1 MKGYYISSDKKEL
14 NFDIIYDFLSTSYWA
29 ENIPESVLRKAIEN
43 AFCFGVYLDSGEQVG
58 FARVITDQAT
68 FAYLADVFI
77 LEAHRGKGLSK
88 WLMATILEAPDLQG
102 LRRILLTTKDA
113 HGLYAQHGFVQVEH
127 PERLMHIWYPDIYS
141 RAVDLS

>member
-1 MKGYYISSDKKEL
+1 MQGYYISSDKKDL
-14 NFDIIYDFLSTSYWA
+14 NFDVIYSYLSTSYWA
-29 ENIPESVLRKAIEN
+29 EGIPESILRKAIEN
-43 AFCFGVYLDSGEQVG
+43 TLCFGVYLDSGEQVG

-113 HGLYAQHGFVQVEH
+113 HGLYAQYGFVQVEH
-127 PERLMHIWYPDIYS
+127 PERLMHIWHPNIYS
-141 RAVDLS
+141 TT